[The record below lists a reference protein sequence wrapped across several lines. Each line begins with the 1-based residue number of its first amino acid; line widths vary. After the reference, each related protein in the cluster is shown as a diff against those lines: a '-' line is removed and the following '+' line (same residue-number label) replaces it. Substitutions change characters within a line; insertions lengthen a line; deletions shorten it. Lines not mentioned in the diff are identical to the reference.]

1 MKLLILMVI
10 LLSSQNIY
18 ADTTVSVEEEVSVV
32 QVPQG
37 LSEGAIEAMGGTMIV
52 IQDSTNEENQ

>member
-37 LSEGAIEAMGGTMIV
+37 LNEGAIEAMGGTMIV